1 MMRLSH
7 KTALAALL
15 FVAACADID
24 PTLRPDYAIRVV
36 PTAQGGVAFPPACP
50 SYAAETANPFD
61 NQPMPQYGC
70 ADARNL
76 AAMVERPN
84 DLVQPQDIGPMRGVA
99 AVGAERR
106 YDNNQTRGLIWTGT
120 DPNVVATTTSPAPA
134 SSMSGDNAVKSGS
147 SSPSAAMVP

>member
-1 MMRLSH
+1 MMKASQKLS
-7 KTALAALL
+7 LALL
-15 FVAACADID
+15 MMATACADIS
-24 PTLRPDYAIRVV
+24 PTMRPDYAIRVV
-36 PTAQGGVAFPPACP
+36 PTAQGGVALAPACP

-61 NQPMPQYGC
+61 NQPMPQFGC

-106 YDNNQTRGLIWTGT
+106 YDNNQTRGLIWTGADT
-120 DPNVVATTTSPAPA
+120 NVVAATSSPAPA
-134 SSMSGDNAVKSGS
+134 SQMSGDNAVQSGS
-147 SSPSAAMVP
+147 SATAATAP